1 MLSQQDPQKLATVK
15 DSRDGHESMARNR
28 VGVLGIVFFVVA
40 VAAPL
45 TVVVAL
51 YPVIIGSGNGI
62 GIAGTFILVALVLTV
77 FAVGYVAMSKH
88 ITNTGAF
95 YAYITKGLGRPL
107 GLGSASLAVFGYNAI
122 QLGVTGRIRLLRSR
136 IRALPLRDRGSMVGV
151 QRILHGRSAR
161 TPQCY
166 ELEGK
171 SNMSADGVVD
181 LRKAQP
187 LDPDE
192 VVHLVHARF
201 GLSVTDAIALP
212 GQDFC
217 ARRHRCRNG
226 GVARTNPAAPQG
238 DRARPA
244 AAAADTGDGW
254 QPARH
259 HPHQ

>member
-1 MLSQQDPQKLATVK
+1 
-15 DSRDGHESMARNR
+15 MARNR

-122 QLGVTGRIRLLRSR
+122 QLGVTGGFGYYAAEFVHSHFGIAVPWWVFS
-136 IRALPLRDRGSMVGV
+136 AFSMAAA
-151 QRILHGRSAR
+151 HGPRNVTNSKGNR
-161 TPQCY
+161 TC
-166 ELEGK
+166 
-171 SNMSADGVVD
+171 
-181 LRKAQP
+181 QP
-187 LDPDE
+187 TE
-192 VVHLVHARF
+192 
-201 GLSVTDAIALP
+201 SST
-212 GQDFC
+212 C
-217 ARRHRCRNG
+217 ARHNRSTPTRWFTWCTPGLGCPSPTR
-226 GVARTNPAAPQG
+226 
-238 DRARPA
+238 
-244 AAAADTGDGW
+244 
-254 QPARH
+254 
-259 HPHQ
+259 